1 MSFEPTQ
8 RSLMHISSGEQM
20 TNDEAVQRPGD
31 VALRVEGLS
40 AGYGASLVVKDVSA
54 SVGRGEIVV
63 VVGPNG
69 AGKSTFLKALAGVI
83 PVVSGR
89 VMLGNEDA
97 TNTPTERLARQGIG
111 YVPQVDD
118 VFADLTV
125 RENLLMGGY
134 LLPRKER
141 KGRIEDVVDTYPLL
155 ARLISR
161 RVQKLSGGERKLV
174 AIGRALMNRPR
185 VLLLDEPSAGLAP
198 QLSREILT
206 EQVGRL
212 ARAGVAVL
220 LVEQKAM
227 AALEVGNWS
236 YVLASGRCVLSCAA
250 GDLLARGDIGEI
262 FLGNVAPTGATQS
275 TDNEERG
282 ARNVVQDR

>member
-1 MSFEPTQ
+1 MP
-8 RSLMHISSGEQM
+8 ISSDDRM
-20 TNDEAVQRPGD
+20 TVHDGIQPEFE
-31 VALRVEGLS
+31 VALRVERIS
-40 AGYGASLVVKDVSA
+40 AGYGASLVIRDVSA
-54 SVGRGEIVV
+54 RVGRGEVVV

-83 PVVSGR
+83 AISSGR
-89 VMLGNEDA
+89 VTLGDTDV

-118 VFADLTV
+118 VFEDLTV

-134 LLPRKER
+134 LLGKRER
-141 KGRIEDVVDTYPLL
+141 KSRIDEVAATYPLL
-155 ARLISR
+155 ERLIAR
-161 RVQKLSGGERKLV
+161 RVAKLSGGERKLV

-212 ARAGVAVL
+212 AQAGVAVL
-220 LVEQKAM
+220 LVEQKAI
-227 AALEVGNWS
+227 AALEIGNWS
-236 YVLASGRCVLSCAA
+236 YVLAGGRCVLSCAA
-250 GDLLARGDIGEI
+250 PELLSRGDIGEI
-262 FLGNVAPTGATQS
+262 FLGNVAS
-275 TDNEERG
+275 TDAGVNAGNRARG
-282 ARNVVQDR
+282 AWNGVQDQ

>member
-1 MSFEPTQ
+1 
-8 RSLMHISSGEQM
+8 M
-20 TNDEAVQRPGD
+20 TVGD
-31 VALRVEGLS
+31 SVERTDDVVLRVEGVS
-40 AGYGASLVVKDVSA
+40 AGYGASLVIHGVSA
-54 SVGRGEIVV
+54 NVGRGEIVV

-83 PVVSGR
+83 PISSGR
-89 VMLGNEDA
+89 VTLGDA
-97 TNTPTERLARQGIG
+97 DVTNTATERLARQGIG

-118 VFADLTV
+118 VFEDLTV

-134 LLPRKER
+134 LLPRKQR
-141 KGRIEDVVDTYPLL
+141 SGRIDEVVATYPLL

-161 RVQKLSGGERKLV
+161 GVQKLSGGERKLV

-206 EQVGRL
+206 DQVGLL
-212 ARAGVAVL
+212 ARSGVAVL

-227 AALEVGNWS
+227 AALEVGNWC
-236 YVLASGRCVLSCAA
+236 YVLASGRCILSCGA

-262 FLGNVAPTGATQS
+262 FLGNVAPTDPRVS
-275 TDNEERG
+275 PDNQERG
-282 ARNVVQDR
+282 ARDVVQDR